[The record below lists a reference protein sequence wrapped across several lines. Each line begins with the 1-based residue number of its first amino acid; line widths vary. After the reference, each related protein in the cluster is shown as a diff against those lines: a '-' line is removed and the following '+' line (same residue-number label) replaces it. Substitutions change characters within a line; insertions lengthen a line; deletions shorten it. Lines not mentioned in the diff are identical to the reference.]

1 MKCRQ
6 CGTEIADKALICY
19 RCGAA
24 TTEPRVKPPDR
35 VPPPQGSRLPA
46 LLALVV
52 LVAAGLLMGQ
62 AVQGEVPRDVG
73 YVIAALAAI
82 ALAWRALSGRRR

>member
-1 MKCRQ
+1 MICRN
-6 CGTEIADKALICY
+6 CGTEIADKALICF

-35 VPPPQGSRLPA
+35 APRRGSPVPA
-46 LLALVV
+46 LVALVV
-52 LVAAGLLMGQ
+52 LVVAGLFMGQ
-62 AVQGEVPRDVG
+62 TLEGDVPRDVG

-82 ALAWRALSGRRR
+82 AIAWRAAVRR